1 MRTRRLVGFVSICGL
16 LMLAACQSES
26 GINKIEPSDEY
37 GAGIVV
43 DPTSINFGDLDA
55 GDESSAV
62 VTITNEGTATLL
74 IDGLTLEGATAFTVT
89 SERMLDELPAG
100 EFTQFTVNYTS
111 TGDVDEGTVHVLSTD
126 EISPDVP
133 VTLTGGIT
141 EPILAWD
148 PDPVDFGA
156 VAVGEI
162 ATMDVSMSNMGDLD
176 LEVDA
181 LTIDGE
187 AFDADFPTTP
197 FTLAAG
203 ESVSFT
209 ASFDADASG
218 EKTGTI
224 TATTNAESDNDV
236 ELIGKGS
243 SGPIAVCSVDPDAV
257 TSHADLPTWYGD
269 ESYDPGGAAIVN
281 YEWTLLS
288 RPTGSAATMP
298 SGGANRR
305 DFEWDLA
312 GEYVGQLVVTNDL
325 GEESEPCE
333 AVLTATPP
341 DGLWIEMYWTYPND
355 DMDLHL
361 LAPGGTLESS
371 TTDCYYANCVYG
383 GLDWGTRGVSEDD
396 PNLDIDDIS
405 GTGPENTRIDEP
417 SDGTYTVIVN
427 DYPGSVYSG
436 ANTVYMNIYVGSVLV
451 WSDSRVITGEDTNET
466 FATVSFPDGTV
477 TSR

>member
-1 MRTRRLVGFVSICGL
+1 MRVRRPTVFVSLCGL
-16 LMLAACQSES
+16 AMLAACQSES

-37 GAGIVV
+37 AAGIIV

-55 GDESSAV
+55 GEEGSAV
-62 VTITNEGTATLL
+62 VTITNGGTATLL
-74 IDGLTLEGATAFTVT
+74 IDGLNLEGATAFTVT
-89 SERMLDELPAG
+89 SERMLDELPPD
-100 EFTQFTVNYTS
+100 EFTQFTVNYTA
-111 TGDVDEGTVHVLSTD
+111 TGDVDEGTVHVISTD
-126 EISPDVP
+126 PLTPDVP

-141 EPILAWD
+141 EPILVWD
-148 PDPVDFGA
+148 PDPVDFGG
-156 VAVGEI
+156 VPVGDI
-162 ATMDVSMSNMGDLD
+162 ATMDVTMSNAGDLD
-176 LEVDA
+176 LEVDS
-181 LTIDGE
+181 LTLEGE

-197 FTLAAG
+197 FTLGAG
-203 ESVSFT
+203 ESLSFT

-218 EKTGTI
+218 EETGLI
-224 TATTNAESDNDV
+224 TASTNAASDNDV

-257 TSHADLPTWYGD
+257 TSHSVMPTWYGD
-269 ESYDPGGAAIVN
+269 ESYDPGGSTIVN
-281 YEWTLLS
+281 YKWTLIS
-288 RPTGSAATMP
+288 QPTGSAATMP

-312 GEYVGQLVVTNDL
+312 GEYVGELIVTNAE
-325 GEESEPCE
+325 GEDSEPCE

-341 DGLWIEMYWTYPND
+341 DGLWIEMYWTYSGD

-361 LAPGGTLESS
+361 LSPGGSLESS
-371 TTDCYYANCVYG
+371 TTDCYYANCVSG
-383 GLDWGTRGVSEDD
+383 GLDWGTRGVTEDN

-417 SDGTYTVIVN
+417 ADGSFTVIVH

-451 WSDSRVITGEDTNET
+451 WSDSRTISGENTYTT

>member
-1 MRTRRLVGFVSICGL
+1 MAVRRPVGSLSLVAVIA
-16 LMLAACQSES
+16 LAGCQSES

-37 GAGIVV
+37 AAGIIV
-43 DPTSINFGDLDA
+43 DPTAINFGDLDD
-55 GDESSAV
+55 GDEASAV
-62 VTITNEGTATLL
+62 VTITNAGTATLL
-74 IDGLTLEGATAFTVT
+74 IDGLTLEGATAFTIT
-89 SERMLDELPAG
+89 SERMLDELPPD

-111 TGDVDEGTVHVLSTD
+111 TGDIDEGVVHVMSTD
-126 EISPDVP
+126 PTTPDVP

-141 EPILAWD
+141 EPILVWD

-156 VAVGEI
+156 VPVGEI
-162 ATMDVSMSNMGDLD
+162 ADMDVTMSNAGDLD

-181 LTIDGE
+181 LSLDGD
-187 AFDADFPTTP
+187 AFDADFPSTP
-197 FTLAAG
+197 FTLGAG
-203 ESVSFT
+203 ESISFT
-209 ASFDADASG
+209 AYFDADGSG
-218 EKTGTI
+218 EHTGTI
-224 TATTNAESDNDV
+224 TAETNATSDNDV
-236 ELIGKGS
+236 ELIGTGS
-243 SGPIAVCSVDPDAV
+243 SGPIAVCRVDPDEV
-257 TSHADLPTWYGD
+257 TSHAVTPTWYGD
-269 ESYDPGGAAIVN
+269 ESYDPGGSAITN
-281 YEWTLLS
+281 YKWTLIS
-288 RPTGSAATMP
+288 RPTGSSATMP

-312 GEYVGQLVVTNDL
+312 GEYVGELIVTNAEGVD
-325 GEESEPCE
+325 SEPCE

-361 LAPGGTLESS
+361 LSPGGTLESS
-371 TTDCYYANCVYG
+371 TTDCYYANCVSG
-383 GLDWGTRGVSEDD
+383 GLDWGTRGVTEDN

-417 SDGTYTVIVN
+417 SDGTYTVIVH

-451 WSDSRVITGEDTNET
+451 WSDSRSISGENTYTT

-477 TSR
+477 STR